1 MQKKG
6 KKTSRQL
13 VLVVL
18 APSAIAKEEKNKQTM
33 MNSLICGGLAGVAV
47 DIALFPLDTIK
58 TRIQSRQG
66 FLKSGGFK
74 GLYTGL
80 GPMAFASFPG
90 AASFFVTYDSIKNS
104 SLLMHSNTSNNNNNS
119 LSFMAIRN
127 QVVAA
132 TGGELVAC
140 LIRVPSEN
148 VKQNLQALNYKTLRE
163 ALIGINKRERY
174 GFYKG
179 YFATILREIP
189 FSIIQFPLW
198 EGGKKLIVERKGSC
212 SPFESALC
220 GSAAGGF
227 AGAVTTP
234 LDVIKTR
241 LMTSPDKYSGIV
253 NTIRIIQREEGNA
266 TFLRGLKPRVT
277 WISIGGFVFF
287 GAYEEFKKIFHW
299 FFVVV

>member
-1 MQKKG
+1 
-6 KKTSRQL
+6 
-13 VLVVL
+13 
-18 APSAIAKEEKNKQTM
+18 M

-66 FLKSGGFK
+66 FIQSGGFK

-90 AASFFVTYDSIKNS
+90 AASFFVTYDYIKNS
-104 SLLMHSNTSNNNNNS
+104 KLLVDHNNNSNS
-119 LSFMAIRN
+119 LSFTSVRN
-127 QVVAA
+127 QVIAA

-148 VKQNLQALNYKTLRE
+148 VKQNLQALNYKTLKE

-198 EGGKKLIVERKGSC
+198 EGGKKLIANTRGEGGSC
-212 SPFESALC
+212 TPFESALC
-220 GSAAGGF
+220 GSFAGGF

-241 LMTSPDKYSGIV
+241 LMTSPEKYSGIL
-253 NTIRIIQREEGNA
+253 NTIRIINKEEGNA
-266 TFLRGLKPRVT
+266 TFLKGLKPRVT

-287 GAYEEFKKIFHW
+287 GAYEELKKILKFLE
-299 FFVVV
+299 